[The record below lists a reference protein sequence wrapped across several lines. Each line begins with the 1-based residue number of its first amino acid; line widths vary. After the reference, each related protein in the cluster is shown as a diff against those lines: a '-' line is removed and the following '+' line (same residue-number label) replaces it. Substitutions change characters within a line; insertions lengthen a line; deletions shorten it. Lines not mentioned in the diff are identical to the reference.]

1 MPFPPLPTQIK
12 CPRCSAN
19 FVAQV
24 RTVIDV
30 GQEPELKEQF
40 LRGRV
45 NYVQCPQCGGGGVLS
60 TALVYHDPQK
70 ELLITYVPPELN
82 LSANQQEQLVGD
94 LVNAIMSELPAEERK
109 GYFLQPKTALTF
121 DSLYDMILEAE
132 GISKEALEAQRA
144 KLKLINTL
152 LAAVEDDKTLDKLV
166 EEHRSELT
174 YEFFLLLSEA
184 IEAHQAD
191 GHEERAKAMQSL
203 REKLLQRVTPAMP
216 TAGPTRGTPYD
227 ELIELLRRVQGSADW
242 RTTIALNRPRLD
254 YGFFQALTAKIEA
267 AQSANDAETAQ
278 KLTELRQK
286 ILDELDE
293 QDRRIREAQDSASLL
308 IMELSEA
315 QDLEA
320 AVRQHNE
327 EINEILISLLV
338 RYQETAKARG
348 DTARAEKLGKIL
360 DTVINVLEEKLPP
373 NERLINKL
381 LRSEYPEGTNAV
393 LEAYRGLLNDA
404 FLATYDQYIAD
415 LERAKD
421 VELAE
426 HLKAVRGQIVAKMA
440 ILRA

>member
-12 CPRCSAN
+12 CPRCNVS

-40 LRGRV
+40 LRGQV
-45 NYVQCPQCGGGGVLS
+45 NYVQCPQCGGGGLLS

-70 ELLITYVPPELN
+70 ELLITYVPPEMN
-82 LSANQQEQLVGD
+82 LSADQQEQLVGG
-94 LVNAIMSELPAEERK
+94 LVNAIMSELPAEGRK
-109 GYFLQPKTALTF
+109 AYFLQPKTALTI
-121 DSLYDMILEAE
+121 DSLYDTILEAD

-144 KLKLINTL
+144 QLKLINSL

-166 EEHRSELT
+166 EEHRSKLT
-174 YEFFLLLSEA
+174 YEFFLLLSEV

-191 GHEERAKAMQSL
+191 GHEERAKAMQNL
-203 REKLLQRVTPAMP
+203 REKLLQRVTPLMP
-216 TAGPTRGTPYD
+216 TPSPRGGTYD
-227 ELIELLRRVQGSADW
+227 ELIELLRRAQSSADW
-242 RTTIALNRPRLD
+242 STTVALNRPRLD
-254 YGFFQALTAKIEA
+254 YGFFQALTSKIEA

-278 KLTELRQK
+278 KLTELRRK

-293 QDRRIREAQDSASLL
+293 QDKRIREAQDSASLL

-320 AVRQHNE
+320 AVRQHSG
-327 EINEILISLLV
+327 EINEIVISLLV
-338 RYQETAKARG
+338 RYQEAAKARG
-348 DTARAEKLGKIL
+348 DTARAEKLGRIL
-360 DTVINVLEEKLPP
+360 DTALNVLEEKLPP
-373 NERLINKL
+373 DVRLINKL
-381 LRSEYPEGTNAV
+381 LRAEYPEGTNAI
-393 LEAYRGLLNDA
+393 LEEYRGLLNDA

-421 VELAE
+421 RELAE
-426 HLKAVRGQIVAKMA
+426 HLKMVRGQIVAKMSV
-440 ILRA
+440 LRA

>member
-12 CPRCSAN
+12 CPRCNTN

-40 LRGRV
+40 LRGQV

-174 YEFFLLLSEA
+174 YEFFLVLSEA

-191 GHEERAKAMQSL
+191 GHEERAKALQSL

-216 TAGPTRGTPYD
+216 AAGPKGTPYD

-267 AQSANDAETAQ
+267 AQSANDTETAQ

-338 RYQETAKARG
+338 RYQETAKTRG